1 MRPRIL
7 STLTLALLLG
17 LATFPATAEEA
28 MVQSPRVEVGEEAPP
43 FTLPTT
49 EGQTLSPESLRGDKP
64 LVLTFFRGT
73 W

>member
-17 LATFPATAEEA
+17 LATFPATAEEET
-28 MVQSPRVEVGEEAPP
+28 MQSAQVEVGEHAPS
-43 FTLPTT
+43 FTLTTT

>member
-1 MRPRIL
+1 MRLMIL
-7 STLTLALLLG
+7 STLTPALLLG
-17 LATFPATAEEA
+17 LATFPANAEEDV
-28 MVQSPRVEVGEEAPP
+28 VQSPRVEVGEEAPP

-49 EGQTLSPESLRGDKP
+49 EGQTLSLESLRGDKP